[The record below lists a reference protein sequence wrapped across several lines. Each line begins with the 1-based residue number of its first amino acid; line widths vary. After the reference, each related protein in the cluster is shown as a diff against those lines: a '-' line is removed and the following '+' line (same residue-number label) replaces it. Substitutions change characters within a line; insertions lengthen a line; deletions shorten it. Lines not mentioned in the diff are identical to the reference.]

1 MPGARSGRV
10 LGLGLI
16 GCGWIAER
24 HAQAAC
30 NQHGVKIVVVSS
42 RTRERAEAFARP
54 LGAAWTTDW
63 EDVAAHPAVDAIV
76 IGSPN
81 VLHAPQAI
89 AAMAAGKHV
98 LVEKPMATTLADAD
112 AMVETARAHGRV
124 LLAGHMWRYR
134 QEVIAF
140 RDAVRSGRFG
150 AIERTR
156 SHGCHVDFAPS
167 GWFLEPAMSG
177 GGALIDL
184 GVHAVDT
191 TRFVLD
197 EPVPERVTASIV
209 ESADHPGI
217 DARGLLT
224 IEWATGVSSEIDFG
238 WWRDSQDGLIADT
251 EVWGERGYGR
261 IWEPEPAPG
270 YEHGSLSMYNA
281 QMQDFVQRSSAHPPG
296 SDGFEAGLCE
306 PGRTALAIALEAYA
320 VGATARA

>member
-1 MPGARSGRV
+1 
-10 LGLGLI
+10 
-16 GCGWIAER
+16 
-24 HAQAAC
+24 
-30 NQHGVKIVVVSS
+30 
-42 RTRERAEAFARP
+42 
-54 LGAAWTTDW
+54 
-63 EDVAAHPAVDAIV
+63 
-76 IGSPN
+76 
-81 VLHAPQAI
+81 
-89 AAMAAGKHV
+89 
-98 LVEKPMATTLADAD
+98 
-112 AMVETARAHGRV
+112 
-124 LLAGHMWRYR
+124 
-134 QEVIAF
+134 
-140 RDAVRSGRFG
+140 
-150 AIERTR
+150 
-156 SHGCHVDFAPS
+156 
-167 GWFLEPAMSG
+167 
-177 GGALIDL
+177 
-184 GVHAVDT
+184 VHAVDT

-270 YEHGSLSMYNA
+270 YEHGSLPMYNA